1 MYEINRKTVNM
12 QFADRITDSQL
23 ILFKNNQINAK
34 EMFSS

>member
-1 MYEINRKTVNM
+1 MYEINRKAVNM
-12 QFADRITDSQL
+12 QFADRITVSQF